1 MCARTGKVA
10 SMEVM
15 EVNPVIDVGNRTGRL
30 AMELILSL
38 LGKSIL

>member
-1 MCARTGKVA
+1 
-10 SMEVM
+10 MEVM
-15 EVNPVIDVGNRTGRL
+15 EVNPILDVANRTGHL